1 MELKL
6 EQAKEERNRLR
17 ELERTREREIKEL
30 AKLQKKKEKEIVYI
44 NTSMEEKKERKTV
57 ADVFL
62 NVFLELPNIYFKAKE
77 QARKE
82 KRIKTMINNAVNRQ
96 NLLNSLNRNQQQ
108 R

>member
-1 MELKL
+1 M
-6 EQAKEERNRLR
+6 A
-17 ELERTREREIKEL
+17 
-30 AKLQKKKEKEIVYI
+30 YF
-44 NTSMEEKKERKTV
+44 
-57 ADVFL
+57 FL

-82 KRIKTMINNAVNRQ
+82 KRINTMINNAVKRQ